1 VVAVAVGGY
10 EVPVC
15 VAVPPWYSDVEVD
28 DSLGDGVAL
37 GRPCR
42 PCRARDRGGT
52 RRPARAARARREV
65 PSMTDGRFLRIRTP
79 RRSLGGGMTAPRR
92 NCARQVIAGRN
103 RPSGTGPKMLRPPCV
118 NETIAFRAPGS
129 ALTMVASSKSAAQ
142 SGRCGSPRRSTRTT
156 TPGLHSKD
164 GIAMR
169 LSRAT
174 SGGRAEAPRRGR

>member
-65 PSMTDGRFLRIRTP
+65 PSMTDGPVPTDSYTPEVARGRHDRAPAELCPSGHRRPQPAERYRSEDAPATLRERDHRVQGTWVGTDDGRFLKIGRPVWSLRLAPKVDKNDHARLTLKGRDCHAAFPGYERRP
-79 RRSLGGGMTAPRR
+79 RRS
-92 NCARQVIAGRN
+92 
-103 RPSGTGPKMLRPPCV
+103 
-118 NETIAFRAPGS
+118 
-129 ALTMVASSKSAAQ
+129 AA
-142 SGRCGSPRRSTRTT
+142 
-156 TPGLHSKD
+156 
-164 GIAMR
+164 
-169 LSRAT
+169 
-174 SGGRAEAPRRGR
+174 